1 MLLHSLS
8 QIGEHVNS
16 RRLVFILG
24 NFSALDVFDKNN
36 VVGDLRKSF
45 FDEAFMTYAAWDFP
59 ADARGYSVGAAAE
72 LYWDQWAVRV
82 LRLM

>member
-1 MLLHSLS
+1 LLLHGLS

-45 FDEAFMTYAAWDFP
+45 FDEAFIANSAWDFP
-59 ADARGYSVGAAAE
+59 ADARGYSIGAAGE